1 MARKTRTTRTARK
14 TPKLQLSLRNPAQA
28 LAFAKA
34 SAERAI
40 GNAVKQGVALQVAS
54 RKAAIAR
61 VHAAQDAAVSVK
73 DAAIARA
80 EEAKAKTV
88 EAVSHLEKVFEQRV
102 SRAISKLG
110 VPTTKDVRALSRQVS
125 QLQASVDRLNRTRS
139 RAAA

>member
-110 VPTTKDVRALSRQVS
+110 VPSTKDVRALSRQVS